1 MTTTIIINYKE
12 LDITYATAI
21 SSGHGHKKISVWFI
35 DYETLESIT
44 LTATTNNMPAFDR
57 ASELEGQ
64 EKYRALYDIIEMQ
77 IQDQLEEF
85 VSPLV

>member
-12 LDITYATAI
+12 LEITYATAI
-21 SSGHGHKKISVWFI
+21 SSGHGHKQISVWFI

-57 ASELEGQ
+57 ASDLEGQ
-64 EKYRALYDIIEMQ
+64 EKYVALYEIIASD

-85 VSPLV
+85 VSPLI

>member
-1 MTTTIIINYKE
+1 METIIEINGKE
-12 LDITYATAI
+12 LDITFATAI
-21 SSGHGHKKISVWFI
+21 SSGHGHKQISVSFY
-35 DYETLESIT
+35 DYENSESIT

-57 ASELEGQ
+57 ASDLEGQ

-85 VSPLV
+85 VSPLI

>member
-1 MTTTIIINYKE
+1 MNTSININGKE

-21 SSGHGHKKISVWFI
+21 SSGHGHKKISVSFY
-35 DYETLESIT
+35 DYENSESIV
-44 LTATTNNMPAFDR
+44 LSATTNNMPAFDR
-57 ASELEGQ
+57 ASDLEGQ

-85 VSPLV
+85 ISPLV

>member
-1 MTTTIIINYKE
+1 MATTIIINYKE

-21 SSGHGHKKISVWFI
+21 SSGHGHKQISVSFY
-35 DYETLESIT
+35 DYENSESIT

-64 EKYRALYDIIEMQ
+64 EKYVALYEIIASD

-85 VSPLV
+85 VSPLI

>member
-12 LDITYATAI
+12 LEIICATAI
-21 SSGHGHKKISVWFI
+21 SSGHGHKQISVSFY
-35 DYETLESIT
+35 DYENSESIT

-57 ASELEGQ
+57 ASDLEGQ

-85 VSPLV
+85 VSPLI

>member
-1 MTTTIIINYKE
+1 MNTIIKINGKE

-21 SSGHGHKKISVWFI
+21 SSGYGHKKISVSFY
-35 DYETLESIT
+35 DYENSESIT

-57 ASELEGQ
+57 ANDLEGQ
-64 EKYRALYDIIEMQ
+64 EKYMAFYEIIEMQ